1 MKINRKYNLN
11 FFYKH
16 TIFFIFIFF
25 ITIFQRGSSIEI
37 CQSRKCNF
45 KNNTFDK
52 EFKKN
57 VTGDEILQIPKS
69 FYDLFNGLIVNNVSK
84 EKDGNLDID
93 VLSDFQSSNNDGE
106 FIATGN
112 VEVRSR
118 RGLML
123 ADNLIYNR
131 NTKLIFIEGNI
142 KYQVGSQFM
151 RADTIEYNL
160 ETKKGF
166 ILNAY
171 GSANFKTLSD
181 DLYDSK
187 IPDYSI
193 AKKEILLQENVRD
206 VTLDNFGSLSIQG
219 FDFNEKTIS
228 NTNSNFFKDIRKY
241 NVSSNFSSFA
251 QKWRFQSEK
260 IEVNEL
266 GWESEVLSLTN
277 DPYNKPQIRI
287 DLFNFKSRE
296 KDDEI
301 ILKSKW
307 SKLIIEDTIPVP
319 LGRRRVN
326 TAKSSPT
333 WGIKYDKPEKDG
345 WYILRNFETIEI
357 NNNPDHFLNLQGQ
370 YLIQRNLAGQT
381 ESFPDTNQSVLSNRV
396 INENNFLDIFGL
408 EASYENKISDWQ
420 LEINSSLNSLD
431 LEKIKHA
438 SRLRSKISKKL
449 YEDNLNKNNVTNL
462 FFFGDYRDKTTLG
475 SLGEVQIFSAY
486 GVGIKDTKFWDHN
499 EVKKSS
505 EIGFIYGDYLSG
517 SFLNSYVS
525 VAERRFLAYIN
536 RRHEYS
542 IWSRNKE
549 GYIDSTYEYTPN
561 KIKEGLGIASQADLY
576 YFNYSGGKQQTLF
589 TLRGGPQLI
598 LGGKKKKIFDYT
610 EIGIYPSISFTQGS
624 TPFNFDQ
631 VVDKKVLEF
640 TVRQQLYGP
649 LILTYQAAMSL
660 DEESQYFKQIYSQKT
675 SLTWSKR
682 SYGIEAYYTPDN
694 KTGGISFYLNNLSFK
709 GSGKKFK

>member
-1 MKINRKYNLN
+1 MKIKKKYKLN
-11 FFYKH
+11 IFKKH
-16 TIFFIFIFF
+16 TIFFLFIFF
-25 ITIFQRGSSIEI
+25 ITILQKGYAVEI
-37 CQSRKCNF
+37 CQFKKCNL
-45 KNNTFDK
+45 KNNSFDK
-52 EFKKN
+52 EFKN
-57 VTGDEILQIPKS
+57 NGSGDKIFQIPKS
-69 FYDLFNGLIVNNVSK
+69 FYDLFNGLIVNNISQ
-84 EKDGNLDID
+84 EEDQNLDID
-93 VLSDFQSSNNDGE
+93 VLSDFQSSNTDGE
-106 FIATGN
+106 FIANGN

-131 NTKLIFIEGNI
+131 NTKLIYIEGNI
-142 KYQVGSQFM
+142 KYQVGSQFI
-151 RADTIEYNL
+151 RADKIEYNL
-160 ETKKGF
+160 NTKKGF

-171 GSANFKTLSD
+171 GSANFKTLSE

-187 IPDYSI
+187 IPDFSI
-193 AKKEILLQENVRD
+193 AKKEIILQENVRE
-206 VTLDNFGSLSIQG
+206 VTLDKIGSLSIQG
-219 FDFNEKTIS
+219 FDFNEKTNS
-228 NTNSNFFKDIRKY
+228 NSNSNFINDIRKY

-251 QKWRFQSEK
+251 QKWRFQSDK

-277 DPYNKPQIRI
+277 DPYNRPQIRI

-296 KDDEI
+296 KNDEI

-307 SKLIIEDTIPVP
+307 SKLVIENKISVP

-326 TAKSSPT
+326 TTKSKPT
-333 WGIKYDKPEKDG
+333 WGVKYDKPEKDG
-345 WYILRNFETIEI
+345 WYILRNFGTIEI
-357 NNNPDHFLNLQGQ
+357 NNNPDHFLNFQGQ

-438 SRLRSKISKKL
+438 SRIRSKISKKL

-486 GVGIKDTKFWDHN
+486 GVGLKDNKFWDHN

-517 SFLNSYVS
+517 SLLNSQISVS
-525 VAERRFLAYIN
+525 ERRFLAYIN
-536 RRHEYS
+536 RRHEYT
-542 IWSRNKE
+542 IWSRNNE

-561 KIKEGLGIASQADLY
+561 KIKEGLVIASQADLY

-589 TLRGGPQLI
+589 TLKGGPQLI
-598 LGGKKKKIFDYT
+598 LGKKKKRIFDYT

-631 VVDKKVLEF
+631 VVDKKVLDF

-649 LILTYQAAMSL
+649 LMLTYQASMSL
-660 DEESQYFKQIYSQKT
+660 DEESKYFKQIYSQKT
-675 SLTWSKR
+675 SLTWGKR

-694 KTGGISFYLNNLSFK
+694 KTGGISFYLNNLTFK